1 MQLQMEI
8 HWSSISLLVVFLS
21 LFPAPNA
28 YSIPAPKEMPSYS
41 LSSRHKEPKKYVT
54 PAPGAYEAPDTNNY
68 KSKNPAFSL
77 STRQERTSRF
87 SSRKWQFQF
96 KYLY

>member
-1 MQLQMEI
+1 ME
-8 HWSSISLLVVFLS
+8 ISLLVVFLS

-87 SSRKWQFQF
+87 SSRK
-96 KYLY
+96 